1 MHVDCGEVTFSVIIR
16 VVCICTQYMNL
27 CIQAYIHVFLPDE
40 RSNLTDKV
48 TVEPHLD
55 FEHASYTCQ
64 GHSSKTTVAINQ
76 VSCGIMVQCLMS
88 IGDYGSNFIL
98 LT

>member
-1 MHVDCGEVTFSVIIR
+1 MYT
-16 VVCICTQYMNL
+16 
-27 CIQAYIHVFLPDE
+27 IHEFVHSSIHTCVSADE